1 MKIPTNAMQLFD
13 EISTYS
19 ESVHTTNGNYYS
31 EPDDH
36 PVLDGDF
43 SEYMWMENEEQ
54 FDRQVM
60 AELEE
65 EELIEQCMEAMLEDE
80 LQQSV
85 HFHNQSLNSTNLPPT
100 QGQNDAPST
109 NNEDDILSLCDAL
122 DKVSTSYSVD
132 KSTLNPLAAEFV
144 PGSRVIPSQS
154 THVTSAGV

>member
-1 MKIPTNAMQLFD
+1 MKIPTNTMQLFD

-80 LQQSV
+80 LQQS
-85 HFHNQSLNSTNLPPT
+85 HNQSLNSTNLPST
-100 QGQNDAPST
+100 QGQNDSSSS

-144 PGSRVIPSQS
+144 PGSRVNTQQS
-154 THVTSAGV
+154 THVTSASAGV